1 MIPPTSGFVVAY
13 TGDVNVV
20 YAFDTTP
27 ALPAGAVPTAPTATL
42 TSQWTGV
49 PHPEMVVACAMG
61 TGNLVNI
68 TLTGLAVG
76 NYSLVVEFLPSPP
89 GAVGEVIA
97 CAPATLSV
105 PS

>member
-1 MIPPTSGFVVAY
+1 MPTSGYVVAY
-13 TGDVNVV
+13 TGDINVL

-27 ALPAGAVPTAPTATL
+27 ALPAGSVPTSPTATL
-42 TSQWTGV
+42 TAQPAGI

-61 TGNLVNI
+61 AGNIVDI

-76 NYSLVVEFLPSPP
+76 QYWLVVEFLPSPP
-89 GAVGEVIA
+89 GAVGERIA
-97 CAPATLSV
+97 CAPATVQV